1 MESLFYRQRFSF
13 LHAKSF
19 PLPLFNPSFLY
30 FTPIFKKDDV
40 RLGCFVPSFHPGTH
54 FYSRVSLRKVYD
66 KTLIILP
73 RFHFLL
79 SPSAFFLT
87 SIFSEFDVTNI
98 ICVLKPKKIILKAF
112 EDLLIILSSRI
123 PWEKTNCR
131 VYYYFLI
138 SDFSVHTIRKPFKI
152 FVGRYHLLWW
162 MAFIISTLLVTGHL
176 LFAHSFLRVQINLAL
191 FVLAQWRI

>member
-19 PLPLFNPSFLY
+19 SLPLFNPSFPY

-40 RLGCFVPSFHPGTH
+40 RLGCFVPDFHPGTH

-66 KTLIILP
+66 KTVIILS

-112 EDLLIILSSRI
+112 EDLLIMLSSRI
-123 PWEKTNCR
+123 PWEKNKLWSI
-131 VYYYFLI
+131 FLFFNLRFFC
-138 SDFSVHTIRKPFKI
+138 SYNKE
-152 FVGRYHLLWW
+152 
-162 MAFIISTLLVTGHL
+162 TL
-176 LFAHSFLRVQINLAL
+176 QNIC
-191 FVLAQWRI
+191 W